1 MTNYK
6 KLYELIHLTQ
16 HALNTCHYGRAEKLL
31 RQMLKEAFAT
41 NDNHVISEISKTFL
55 EYRRLRALEVLRI
68 LKRIDP
74 IQAKRKE
81 LS

>member
-1 MTNYK
+1 MTDYK
-6 KLYELIHLTQ
+6 KLHELIHLTQ
-16 HALNTCHYGRAEKLL
+16 HALNTRHYGRAEKLL
-31 RQMLKEAFAT
+31 RRMLVEAFET
-41 NDNHVISEISKTFL
+41 KDNKIIYEISKTFM
-55 EYRRLRALEVLRI
+55 EYRRLRAIDVLHI